1 MTAISRLKRG
11 FTRMDFGKLSTGMKI
26 ALISGV
32 VLIINLF
39 LPWYRVD
46 FGIGSVSANAFDA
59 GFLAWF
65 GSLLA
70 IGGAV
75 VLLLKA
81 LGTTE
86 VNAGPLKT
94 EQLAFLLGA
103 AGVVLVLL
111 RLITE
116 TNSMYLG
123 LFLGILASAGVAY
136 GSFMEMKSHGMDL
149 DDFKSLGGND
159 E

>member
-1 MTAISRLKRG
+1 
-11 FTRMDFGKLSTGMKI
+11 MDFGKLSTGMKI

-70 IGGAV
+70 IAGA
-75 VLLLKA
+75 VLLLLKV

-86 VNAGPLKT
+86 INAGPLKT
-94 EQLAFLLGA
+94 EQLAFLLA
-103 AGVVLVLL
+103 VAGVILVLL
-111 RLITE
+111 RFLTE
-116 TNSMYLG
+116 TSSVFLG
-123 LFLGILASAGVAY
+123 LFLGIAACAGVAY
-136 GSFMEMKSHGMDL
+136 GAFTEMKAHGMDL
-149 DDFKSLGGND
+149 DDFKSIGGSGD
-159 E
+159 